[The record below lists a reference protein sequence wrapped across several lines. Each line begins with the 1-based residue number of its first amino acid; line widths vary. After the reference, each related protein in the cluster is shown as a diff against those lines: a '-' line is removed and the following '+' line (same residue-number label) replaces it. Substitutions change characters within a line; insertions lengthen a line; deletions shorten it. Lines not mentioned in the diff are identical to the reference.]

1 MCWPEADLDLV
12 QGVTG
17 LEKAGPVSAAPSGS
31 RSVGGCCVS
40 PEQWVSG
47 GVWLGPDLEVPPSSP
62 HGGLQPVPLSEGAH
76 SVDTGQDP
84 APISESMGD
93 CRGVLVS
100 PIVNDGLGWG
110 QARQGL
116 RVTLYSEPRQ

>member
-1 MCWPEADLDLV
+1 MCWPEADLDPV

-31 RSVGGCCVS
+31 RSVGDCCVS

-47 GVWLGPDLEVPPSSP
+47 GFWLGPDLEVPPSSP
-62 HGGLQPVPLSEGAH
+62 QFPCLKVLTVWTQAEILLPSVNQWETVGLQ
-76 SVDTGQDP
+76 
-84 APISESMGD
+84 
-93 CRGVLVS
+93 GVLMS

-116 RVTLYSEPRQ
+116 GVTLYSEPSQ